1 MQLPADRY
9 AVVDGLRLRYWL
21 EGERGPN
28 LVLIHGIGGS
38 VEVWRKQFEHLPR
51 THCLLA
57 LDLPGCGRSAVPA
70 TYPPD
75 TLRLFAAAVR
85 SVMEQAGIE
94 RAVLVG
100 SSLGGAVAVE
110 FAARWPDMVTS
121 LVLIGPAGTTP
132 DVAWA
137 LRLMTLPGL
146 GELLSHPDRTR
157 TAHAIRQCV
166 ADPTTVA
173 EEDIDRAFALA
184 ILPGAQAAFLRL
196 LRTYASV
203 RGIDHRELHRLQAA
217 MRTIQTPTLLI
228 WGAQDCI
235 LPVSAAALAE
245 AHLPNARLIVR
256 PTSGH
261 LVFIEEP
268 AWFDQVVAEFVQTPE
283 TVLAQVAA
291 PAAVPGAP
299 VSDWR
304 TQARSLF
311 PLPALDRT
319 ALPRMTTSRVA
330 TATLGLALLFAVQYA
345 RQRRG

>member
-9 AVVDGLRLRYWL
+9 VVVDGLRLRYWL
-21 EGERGPN
+21 EGERGAN

-38 VEVWRKQFEHLPR
+38 VEVWRKQFEHLSL
-51 THCLLA
+51 THHLLA

-75 TLRLFAAAVR
+75 TLRLLAAAVR
-85 SVMEQAGIE
+85 SVMQQVGME

-100 SSLGGAVAVE
+100 SSLGGAVALE

-184 ILPGAQAAFLRL
+184 TLPGAQAAFLRL

-203 RGIDHRELHRLQAA
+203 RGIDRRELHRLQAT
-217 MRTIQTPTLLI
+217 MRTIQAPTLLI

-235 LPVSAAALAE
+235 LPVSAALLALT
-245 AHLPNARLIVR
+245 HLPNASLIVR
-256 PTSGH
+256 PASGH

-268 AWFDQVVAEFVQTPE
+268 AWFDQLVAEFAQAPE
-283 TVLAQVAA
+283 TVLTQVAA
-291 PAAVPGAP
+291 PASVPGAP
-299 VSDWR
+299 ANDWR
-304 TQARSLF
+304 AHVSAIF
-311 PLPALDRT
+311 PLHGLDRT
-319 ALPRMTTSRVA
+319 VVQRLTVRRMA
-330 TATLGLALLFAVQYA
+330 TASLGLALLFAVQYA